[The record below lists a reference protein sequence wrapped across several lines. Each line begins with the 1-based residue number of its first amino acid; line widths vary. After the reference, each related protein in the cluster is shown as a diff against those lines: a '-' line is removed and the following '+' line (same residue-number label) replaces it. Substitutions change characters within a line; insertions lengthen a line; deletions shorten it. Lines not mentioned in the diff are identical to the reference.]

1 MTPTRRKYRVVTEPS
16 ARKIAIQDDRTWA
29 EISAI
34 TIPDEP
40 GLLAAVR
47 RGIDQLLA
55 EEEKRT
61 QAEAPKSAPAKAE
74 TAAKKPAAKKSK

>member
-1 MTPTRRKYRVVTEPS
+1 MTTPRKYRVVTIPS

-34 TIPDEP
+34 TLPDEP

-47 RGIDQLLA
+47 RGLDELA
-55 EEEKRT
+55 AEDAARN
-61 QAEAPKSAPAKAE
+61 QPEAPKSAPAKAE